1 MKLSIDD
8 SIQGVPYYP
17 KAALYGADAG
27 WTRLASNEN
36 AYAPSPR
43 VIEAMVNALFE
54 VNRYPESELDL
65 KGALALRYG
74 LRSQNFLIGN
84 GSNEMIETA
93 LRALKFKGRTGVI
106 VAEPTFAFY
115 RIAAKIYGYD
125 VTSVPLDS
133 FRLDL
138 GRVTE
143 RIDERTRVIFLCNP
157 NNPTGTIFSD
167 RAFAA
172 FLKSLPPEILVVVD
186 EAYAEFA
193 EDRLFPRSFTYV
205 DEHPVLVLRTF
216 SKAYGLAGLRIGYAA
231 AEESLVSFIE
241 RTKQPFSVN
250 MMALI
255 AAKAALSDERHL
267 GSVLENNRKGRK
279 YFYDAFEAL
288 GIEFLPSQANFVLIK
303 VGPDAEAL
311 TGRLFEKKILIRW
324 LGAYNL
330 PECVRVTIGTMVE
343 NKVFLEALKR
353 LRA

>member
-8 SIQGVPYYP
+8 SIRGVPYYP
-17 KAALYGADAG
+17 KAALYGADGG

-43 VIEAMVNALFE
+43 VIESMVNAVFE
-54 VNRYPESELDL
+54 VNRYPESELEL

-74 LRSQNFLIGN
+74 LKPQNFVIGN
-84 GSNEMIETA
+84 GSNEMIEAA
-93 LRALKFKGRTGVI
+93 LRALKTKGRAGVI

-115 RIAAKIYGYD
+115 RIAAQIYGYE
-125 VTSVPLDS
+125 VVPVPLDS

-138 GRVTE
+138 RRVAE
-143 RIDERTRVIFLCNP
+143 RIDEKTRVVFLCNP
-157 NNPTGTIFSD
+157 NNPTGTIFDD

-172 FLKSLPPEILVVVD
+172 FLNSLPPEILVVVD
-186 EAYAEFA
+186 EAYVEFA
-193 EDRLFPRSFTYV
+193 EDRLFPRSFDYV
-205 DEHPVLVLRTF
+205 DEHPLLVLRTF

-231 AEESLVSFIE
+231 AEASLASFLE

-255 AAKAALSDERHL
+255 AAKAALGDEHHL
-267 GSVLENNRKGRK
+267 ERVLENNRQGRK
-279 YFYDAFEAL
+279 YLYDALDAL
-288 GIEFLPSQANFVLIK
+288 GIAFLPSQANFVLIK
-303 VGPDAEAL
+303 IGPHAEAL

-330 PECVRVTIGTMVE
+330 PECVRVTIGTMDE
-343 NKVFLEALKR
+343 NKLFIEALKR
-353 LRA
+353 F

>member
-8 SIQGVPYYP
+8 SIRGVPYYP

-27 WTRLASNEN
+27 WTRLSSNEN

-43 VIEAMVNALFE
+43 VIEGMVNALFE
-54 VNRYPESELDL
+54 VNRYPESESEL
-65 KGALALRYG
+65 KGALALKYG
-74 LRSQNFLIGN
+74 MRPQNFLIGN
-84 GSNEMIETA
+84 GSNEMIESA
-93 LRALKFKGRTGVI
+93 LRALRIKGRTGVI

-115 RIAAKIYGYD
+115 RIAAQIYGYD
-125 VTSVPLDS
+125 VVSVPVPLDS
-133 FRLDL
+133 LRLDL
-138 GRVTE
+138 GRVAE
-143 RIDERTRVIFLCNP
+143 RIDEKTRVVFLCNP
-157 NNPTGTIFSD
+157 NNPTGTIFDD

-186 EAYAEFA
+186 EAYSEFA
-193 EDRLFPRSFTYV
+193 EDRLFPRSFSYV

-267 GSVLENNRKGRK
+267 ERVLENNRQGRK
-279 YFYDAFEAL
+279 YLYDALEAL

-303 VGPDAEAL
+303 FGPHAEAL
-311 TGRLFEKKILIRW
+311 TTRLFDKKILIRW

-330 PECVRVTIGTMVE
+330 PECVRVTIGTMDE
-343 NKVFLEALKR
+343 NKVFIEALKR
-353 LRA
+353 F